1 MNCEGE
7 SLSLTQGPQ
16 LIYCWRLS
24 ALTEF
29 ESTCYSLLIGGSG
42 KNQHQQMTTRMFVIQ
57 YSFSLFLICGEGE
70 EPSVGIFYISNRHTE
85 SEEEKKKKL
94 SDYTSWHFDT
104 EYFIDILV
112 SPSHFKSSI
121 EVFYPVTTKKK
132 TEQEWG
138 LESDGL
144 ELKYC
149 FWLWANH
156 WNFVSL
162 GFLIF
167 KIKIN
172 ANTFLFQLLWDWM
185 IWIREPDYISQ
196 RHGIWLFFYVPN
208 GWQRVDIYK
217 HLMNEWTKWHSKAL
231 VGTGL
236 AQ

>member
-112 SPSHFKSSI
+112 STITFQVKYRSVLSSNNK
-121 EVFYPVTTKKK
+121 EKNGARM
-132 TEQEWG
+132 G
-138 LESDGL
+138 LGV
-144 ELKYC
+144 
-149 FWLWANH
+149 WWTWA
-156 WNFVSL
+156 
-162 GFLIF
+162 
-167 KIKIN
+167 
-172 ANTFLFQLLWDWM
+172 
-185 IWIREPDYISQ
+185 
-196 RHGIWLFFYVPN
+196 
-208 GWQRVDIYK
+208 
-217 HLMNEWTKWHSKAL
+217 
-231 VGTGL
+231 
-236 AQ
+236 